1 MSFFEGLIS
10 ADPTEEPQPP
20 NEPSLPAYEAPHDEP
35 LPPERWFIPA
45 RLPHTA
51 ELGAGPDTRL
61 MLSGWHVWPRSV
73 TIRVEIFR
81 RRLAEPNSPRRAVRS
96 AAGALRC
103 GMLLGDG
110 RKVTTL
116 DPAPTT
122 ATNGSTGPSLR
133 LEGGGDGFHEHLVL
147 HLSQLP
153 PEGPLELV
161 VEWPDEDIP
170 ETRTTFDG
178 TAVRAAGAEAV
189 PIWPE
194 AELFAT
200 PSPNGAARAAS

>member
-1 MSFFEGLIS
+1 MSFFEGLII
-10 ADPTEEPQPP
+10 ADPTEEPETPTRPP
-20 NEPSLPAYEAPHDEP
+20 LPAYEAPQDEP

-45 RLPHTA
+45 RIPHTA
-51 ELGAGPDTRL
+51 ELGAGPDTRV

-73 TIRVEIFR
+73 TIRVEVFR
-81 RRLAEPNSPRRAVRS
+81 RRTTVGGPARHPS
-96 AAGALRC
+96 ATGALRC

-116 DPAPTT
+116 DAPAPS
-122 ATNGSTGPSLR
+122 ATGPTGPSLR
-133 LEGGGDGFHEHLVL
+133 LEGGGEGFHEHLVL

-161 VEWPDEDIP
+161 VEWPDEGVP
-170 ETRTTFDG
+170 ETHSTFDG
-178 TAVRAAGAEAV
+178 TLVRHAGAEAV

-194 AELFAT
+194 TDPLAT
-200 PSPNGAARAAS
+200 SPAQAPATR